1 MSAPHTASLACEYD
15 DFQSARLIERS
26 ILPEVADLGDER
38 SSVAVSRN
46 GEMLTIRIEAADLVA
61 LRAAMNT
68 WLTLLDTT
76 ETVAELDS
84 RRPSSDE

>member
-1 MSAPHTASLACEYD
+1 
-15 DFQSARLIERS
+15 
-26 ILPEVADLGDER
+26 
-38 SSVAVSRN
+38 
-46 GEMLTIRIEAADLVA
+46 MLTIRIEAADLVA